1 MKEMRIRVIKG
12 SWLLGALLVLMIVAG
27 AAVGVGAAKA
37 VFRVGSRDLPIYN
50 VQREDQK
57 IALTFDCAWNDE
69 DVDSILESL
78 DQYQCKAVFFM
89 VGTWAEKYPESVRK
103 IHERGHE
110 IGSHSYNHGDY
121 TKMSEEKIKE
131 DMEKCDQIISGIT
144 GEQPKYFRAP
154 SGGYNNTV
162 VQTAE
167 KTGRVYIQ
175 WSVDALD
182 YPEDATPDSIYR
194 RATEKINSGD
204 IILMHNGTKY
214 TAKVLP
220 RILENLTRRFELS
233 SLSELLYDDYVLDS
247 AGMMIKK

>member
-1 MKEMRIRVIKG
+1 MW
-12 SWLLGALLVLMIVAG
+12 S
-27 AAVGVGAAKA
+27 
-37 VFRVGSRDLPIYN
+37 D
-50 VQREDQK
+50 
-57 IALTFDCAWNDE
+57 
-69 DVDSILESL
+69 
-78 DQYQCKAVFFM
+78 
-89 VGTWAEKYPESVRK
+89 
-103 IHERGHE
+103 
-110 IGSHSYNHGDY
+110 
-121 TKMSEEKIKE
+121 
-131 DMEKCDQIISGIT
+131 
-144 GEQPKYFRAP
+144 YFRNYRRTAQIFQ
-154 SGGYNNTV
+154 SALRRVQQHRCADGG
-162 VQTAE
+162 